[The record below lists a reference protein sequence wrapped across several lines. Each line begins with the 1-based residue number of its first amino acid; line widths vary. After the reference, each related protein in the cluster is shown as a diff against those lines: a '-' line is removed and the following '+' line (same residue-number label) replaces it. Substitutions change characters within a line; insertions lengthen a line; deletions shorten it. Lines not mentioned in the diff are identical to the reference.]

1 MLRRSEKMG
10 ASNAQV
16 RDGPCMSG
24 KARRRWADVGRV
36 VGLVLDVEGVLICSM
51 KFRVKSSAG
60 CQESCVGQS
69 FEETV

>member
-36 VGLVLDVEGVLICSM
+36 VGLVLDVEGVLICSLYE
-51 KFRVKSSAG
+51 VQGEVLCWLSGELCGS
-60 CQESCVGQS
+60 EL
-69 FEETV
+69 

>member
-24 KARRRWADVGRV
+24 KARRRWADAGRV
-36 VGLVLDVEGVLICSM
+36 VGLVLDVEGVLICSLYEV
-51 KFRVKSSAG
+51 RGEVLCWLSGELCGS
-60 CQESCVGQS
+60 EL
-69 FEETV
+69 

>member
-24 KARRRWADVGRV
+24 KARRRWADAGRV
-36 VGLVLDVEGVLICSM
+36 VGLVLDVEGVLICSLYE
-51 KFRVKSSAG
+51 VQGEVLCWLCGS
-60 CQESCVGQS
+60 EL
-69 FEETV
+69 